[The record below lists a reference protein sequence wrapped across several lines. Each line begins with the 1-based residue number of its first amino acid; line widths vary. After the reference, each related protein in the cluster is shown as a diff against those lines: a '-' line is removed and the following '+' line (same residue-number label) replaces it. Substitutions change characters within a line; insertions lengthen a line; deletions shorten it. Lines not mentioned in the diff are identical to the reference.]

1 MDAFRRV
8 RDLLILDDCWVIAA
22 DSVGGIG
29 PKPADTVRADAR
41 TVAHF
46 ALRVPLLEVICSGA
60 RPVAVIDNLCVELD
74 PTGRE
79 MLDEIRL
86 LAAQA
91 GIVSEAIT
99 GSTEENVRTQATGVG
114 VTVMGRIGPGG
125 LLPGHSHPGD
135 VILCAGLPLSA
146 PHDDVR
152 IGHPSQVPVAAVSA
166 VVAAGL
172 VHDALPV
179 GSKGLTWEVAQ
190 LAESAGLRAVWVEHA
205 AFSLTASG
213 GPASCVLL
221 SCAPESV
228 EVVLGAI
235 GGGTPIHVVARVVHS
250 YSRSEEPHGPASG
263 TTALSEA
270 REVSPPRGG
279 PVPPV

>member
-1 MDAFRRV
+1 MDVSRRV
-8 RDLLILDDCWVIAA
+8 RDLLVLDEYLVIAA
-22 DSVGGIG
+22 DSIGGIG
-29 PKPADTVRADAR
+29 PKPADTVYADAR

-60 RPVAVIDNLCVELD
+60 RPMAVIDNLCVELE

-91 GIVSEAIT
+91 GIDPEAVT
-99 GSTEENVRTQATGVG
+99 GSTEENVRTQATGIG
-114 VTVMGRIGPGG
+114 VTVLGRIGPGG
-125 LLPGHSHPGD
+125 LLSGHSRIGD
-135 VILCAGLPLSA
+135 VVLCAGLPLSA

-152 IGHPSQVPVAAVSA
+152 IGHPSQVTVTAVSA
-166 VVAAGL
+166 AVASGL

-190 LAESAGLRAVWVEHA
+190 LTDSAGLRHVWLDPAVV
-205 AFSLTASG
+205 SVTASG
-213 GPASCVLL
+213 GPASCVLM

-228 EVVLGAI
+228 EAVRRTV
-235 GGGTPIHVVARVVHS
+235 GGDTPVHVVARVVNR
-250 YSRSEEPHGPASG
+250 YAD
-263 TTALSEA
+263 T
-270 REVSPPRGG
+270 
-279 PVPPV
+279 

>member
-1 MDAFRRV
+1 MEAFRRV
-8 RDLLILDDCWVIAA
+8 RDLLILDDCLVFAA

-79 MLDEIRL
+79 MLGEIRL

-91 GIVSEAIT
+91 GIVPEAVT
-99 GSTEENVRTQATGVG
+99 GSTEDNVMTQATGIG
-114 VTVMGRIGPGG
+114 VTVIGRIGPDG
-125 LLPGHSHPGD
+125 LLSGHSRPGD
-135 VILCAGLPLSA
+135 VVLCAGLPLSA

-152 IGHPSQVPVAAVSA
+152 IGHPGQVTVAAVSA
-166 VVAAGL
+166 AVASGL

-190 LAESAGLRAVWVEHA
+190 LAESAGLRAVWVEPA
-205 AFSLTASG
+205 GISLTASG
-213 GPASCVLL
+213 GPASCVLF

-228 EVVLGAI
+228 EAVLSTI
-235 GGGTPIHVVARVVHS
+235 GGGTPVHVVARVVDRHI
-250 YSRSEEPHGPASG
+250 
-263 TTALSEA
+263 EA
-270 REVSPPRGG
+270 
-279 PVPPV
+279 